1 MKKYF
6 AHLTGYTRINS
17 SSYGNPNYEVS
28 LETETGEFEIRRSSS
43 NSSWCYGIS
52 GDWVGKTVVYTLT
65 RAGRIDTMKKAELN
79 DVFVDK
85 VLFPKEAK
93 K

>member
-6 AHLTGYTRINS
+6 AHLTDYRRINS
-17 SSYGNPNYEVS
+17 SNYGNPNYEVS

-43 NSSWCYGIS
+43 NSAWCYGIGS
-52 GDWVGKTVVYTLT
+52 DWIGKTVVYTLT
-65 RAGRIDTMKKAELN
+65 RSGRIDTMKKAELN

-85 VLFPKEAK
+85 VLFPKEATQ
-93 K
+93 